1 MYSQIASQT
10 FHINKYKGEQS
21 ERTVREQ
28 NTNHRIRNTEYKTQ
42 NAIQEATLSAHN
54 KCQWWGGHYKH
65 KTSCRTKISLKTLR
79 AVAKS
84 WGVFRSLLIVVIIVA
99 TAVVTVVAPGKTK

>member
-65 KTSCRTKISLKTLR
+65 KNVLPHKNFFKNFASR
-79 AVAKS
+79 
-84 WGVFRSLLIVVIIVA
+84 GEIVGRV
-99 TAVVTVVAPGKTK
+99 